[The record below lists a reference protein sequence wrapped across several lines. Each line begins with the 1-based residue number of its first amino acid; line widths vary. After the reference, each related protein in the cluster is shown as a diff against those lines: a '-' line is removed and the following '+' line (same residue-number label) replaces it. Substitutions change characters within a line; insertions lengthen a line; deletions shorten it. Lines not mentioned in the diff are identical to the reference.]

1 MRYKYFFHADTA
13 KYGDRLRHILINVFG
28 PIIALCVFCTVQI
41 VLNYRSEFALLL
53 LAVICGSV
61 LFGMIFGFSAVYIT
75 EKKKRR
81 HSKYTFFDFLPGG
94 MVYSEYAGEYVH
106 WGARV
111 ITRRLYFIPFE
122 GLESVSRD
130 PKKAP
135 HDITFK
141 GEIRAYFFES
151 DRLGYHINEDGAL
164 EFDTDLLNWGM
175 YETLTELTIKNRFGN
190 TKQLEQS
197 ALFYLEQFRNTPEK
211 KPFNISEFVS
221 RRKNKPKPTTSNPA
235 LEAPSFN
242 RNWK

>member
-1 MRYKYFFHADTA
+1 MSNKYFFHADTA
-13 KYGDRLRHILINVFG
+13 KYGDRLRHILIIVFG

-61 LFGMIFGFSAVYIT
+61 LFGMIFGFLAVYIT
-75 EKKKRR
+75 EKRKRR

-94 MVYSEYAGEYVH
+94 MVFSEYAGEYVH
-106 WGARV
+106 WGACV
-111 ITRRLYFIPFE
+111 IMRRLYFIPFE
-122 GLESVSRD
+122 KLESVSRD

-151 DRLGYHINEDGAL
+151 DRLGYHINEDNGI

-175 YETLTELTIKNRFGN
+175 FETLPELTVKNRFGN
-190 TKQLEQS
+190 TKRLEQS
-197 ALFYLEQFRNTPEK
+197 ALFYLEQFKNTPEK

-221 RRKNKPKPTTSNPA
+221 RRSKPKPTTSNPA

>member
-1 MRYKYFFHADTA
+1 M
-13 KYGDRLRHILINVFG
+13 
-28 PIIALCVFCTVQI
+28 FCTVQI

-53 LAVICGSV
+53 LAVIGGSV

-75 EKKKRR
+75 ERYKRR

-94 MVYSEYAGEYVH
+94 MVFSEYAGEYVH

-111 ITRRLYFIPFE
+111 IMRRLYFIPFE
-122 GLESVSRD
+122 KLESVSRD

-141 GEIRAYFFES
+141 GEIRAFFFES
-151 DRLGYHINEDGAL
+151 DRLGYHINEDGGI

-175 YETLTELTIKNRFGN
+175 FETLTELTVKNRFGN
-190 TKQLEQS
+190 TKRLEQS
-197 ALFYLEQFRNTPEK
+197 VMFYLEQFKNTPEK

-221 RRKNKPKPTTSNPA
+221 RRSKPKPTTSNPA

>member
-1 MRYKYFFHADTA
+1 MSNKYFFHADTA
-13 KYGDRLRHILINVFG
+13 KYGGRLRHILIIVFG

-61 LFGMIFGFSAVYIT
+61 LFGMIFGFLAVYIT
-75 EKKKRR
+75 EKRKRR
-81 HSKYTFFDFLPGG
+81 HSKYTFFDFLPSG
-94 MVYSEYAGEYVH
+94 MVFSEYAGEYVH

-111 ITRRLYFIPFE
+111 IIRRLYFIPFE
-122 GLESVSRD
+122 KLESVSRD

-151 DRLGYHINEDGAL
+151 DRLGYHINEDNGI

-175 YETLTELTIKNRFGN
+175 FETLPELTIKNRFGN
-190 TKQLEQS
+190 TKRLEQS
-197 ALFYLEQFRNTPEK
+197 ALFYLEQFKNTPEK

-221 RRKNKPKPTTSNPA
+221 RRSKPKPTTSNPA

>member
-1 MRYKYFFHADTA
+1 MKNRYFFHADTA
-13 KYGDRLRHILINVFG
+13 KYSSRLRHVLTIVFG
-28 PIIALCVFCTVQI
+28 PLIALCVFCTVQI

-53 LAVICGSV
+53 FAVICGSV
-61 LFGMIFGFSAVYIT
+61 LFGTVFGFSAAYIT
-75 EKKKRR
+75 EKRKRR
-81 HSKYTFFDFLPGG
+81 HSKYTFFDFLPSG

-111 ITRRLYFIPFE
+111 ITRRLYFIPF
-122 GLESVSRD
+122 GKLESVSRD

-141 GEIRAYFFES
+141 GEIRAFFCES
-151 DRLGYHINEDGAL
+151 DRLGYHVNEDGGL

-175 YETLTELTIKNRFGN
+175 FETLSLLTIKNHFGN
-190 TKQLEQS
+190 TKRLEQS
-197 ALFYLEQFRNTPEK
+197 VLFYLEQFKNTPEK
-211 KPFNISEFVS
+211 KPFDITDFVS
-221 RRKNKPKPTTSNPA
+221 RRRKPKPTTSNPA

>member
-1 MRYKYFFHADTA
+1 MSNRYFFHADVA
-13 KYGDRLRHILINVFG
+13 KYGERLRHILIIVFG

-41 VLNYRSEFALLL
+41 VLNYRTQFAVLLL
-53 LAVICGSV
+53 SIIGGSI
-61 LFGMIFGFSAVYIT
+61 LFGMLFAFSAVYIT
-75 EKKKRR
+75 EKYKRR
-81 HSKYTFFDFLPGG
+81 HSKYTFLDILPTG

-111 ITRRLYFIPFE
+111 IMRRLYFIPFGKLDE
-122 GLESVSRD
+122 VFRD

-141 GEIRAYFFES
+141 GEIRAYFLES
-151 DRLGYHINEDGAL
+151 DRLGYHVNEDGGV

-175 YETLTELTIKNRFGN
+175 FETLPEITVKNRFGN
-190 TKQLEQS
+190 TKLLEQS
-197 ALFYLEQFRNTPEK
+197 VLFYLEQFKNTPEK

-221 RRKNKPKPTTSNPA
+221 KRRKPKPTTSNPA
-235 LEAPSFN
+235 LEAPSFS

>member
-1 MRYKYFFHADTA
+1 MSNKYFFHADTA
-13 KYGDRLRHILINVFG
+13 KYGDRLRHILITVFG

-53 LAVICGSV
+53 LVVIGGSI
-61 LFGMIFGFSAVYIT
+61 LFGMIFGFSAVYVT
-75 EKKKRR
+75 EKYKRR

-94 MVYSEYAGEYVH
+94 MVFSEYAGEYVH

-111 ITRRLYFIPFE
+111 IMRRLYFIPFE
-122 GLESVSRD
+122 KLESVSRD

-141 GEIRAYFFES
+141 GEIHAYFFES
-151 DRLGYHINEDGAL
+151 DRLGYHINEDNSI

-175 YETLTELTIKNRFGN
+175 YDTLTELTVKNRFGN

-221 RRKNKPKPTTSNPA
+221 RRSKPKPTTSNPA